1 MYTIGLA
8 DTVLKSTITAS
19 ILAGGLSY
27 PSDFRIAVAELLRY
41 RIDHAASAG
50 YMPSND

>member
-8 DTVLKSTITAS
+8 DTVLESTIAGS
-19 ILAGGLSY
+19 ILVGGLSY

-41 RIDHAASAG
+41 RVDHAASAG